1 VEKTTSSRRAR
12 NKIELGSLGLEETR
26 EKVQE
31 LSVTGHVRE
40 VAHVLTLEEIANLA
54 AEEGQ
59 PAETLMNVVA
69 LIAKRFETEVCS
81 AYLLEPDRA
90 NLVLAATVGLRRE
103 CIGNLRMAIHEGLA
117 GLVSEQVRPVAVE
130 QAQSHPRFK
139 YFPEAGE
146 DSYQSFLGVP
156 LVDRGVLQGVLVVQ
170 TLEPR
175 VFREDEIQMLS
186 RAAAQVAPVVSEAR
200 MLDRFIAPAQERL
213 WALARNLWW
222 SWDHDAVSLFRDLD
236 PVRWRELNQN
246 PVSLLAEFPL
256 AKLESRAAELVLHSR
271 INYAYRRLQEYLQAD
286 RTWGTRYA
294 GVLRP
299 LPVAYFSAEFGIHES
314 LPVYSG
320 GLGVL
325 SGDHIKSA
333 SDLAIPLVGIG
344 LFYGQGYFRQRLD
357 HNGWQQ
363 EEYLETDLTQL
374 PLEVAIGTNGRP
386 VVVQIE
392 TRSGSIHAKVW
403 RVEVGRC
410 DLFLLD
416 SDVEDNTPD
425 DRELTSRLYGG
436 NARTRIRQELLLGI
450 GGFRALTA
458 IGITP
463 GVLHL
468 NEGHSGF
475 AVLEAIR
482 TRMQEEG
489 IGFDSAVPR
498 VSREVVFTTH
508 TPVPAGHD
516 RFDAELIEEHLGP
529 LREQLGLS
537 QESLMG
543 LGRESPDNQQE
554 TFCMTVLGLRVS
566 RRANAVSALHGEVSR
581 AMWIGLNPGKVED
594 KVPIGHITNG
604 VHVPSWLAPQ
614 MFRLYD
620 RHLGTN
626 WHQRSSDA
634 RTWEGIENVDDGEL
648 WETHLSLKSQLI
660 EFVRRRAAEQAERRF
675 ESREGLQRLGKV
687 LSPDALTIG
696 FARRFAT
703 YKRANLILTDIESLA
718 SMINDPKRPVQFV
731 FAGKAH
737 PNDEPGKRVLQQIA
751 ELMRNS
757 RFADKLV
764 FVEDYDINVGRY
776 FVQGVDVW
784 LNNPRRPLE
793 ASGTSGQKV
802 VLNGGLNLSV
812 LDGWWAEAYDG
823 MNGFAIGTGRTHSNM
838 NVHDTR
844 DAEDLRR
851 ALREDVIPLF
861 YQRDR
866 DGLPRGWIQR
876 MKRTIRTLGWRFN
889 ADRMVMDYTL
899 KCYIPAAGGTSSDMR
914 FSG

>member
-1 VEKTTSSRRAR
+1 MEPESL
-12 NKIELGSLGLEETR
+12 ELEGNRSEVQDLTLSG
-26 EKVQE
+26 KVRV
-31 LSVTGHVRE
+31 VT
-40 VAHVLTLEEIANLA
+40 HVLTLEEIANLA

-69 LIAKRFETEVCS
+69 LIAKRFETDVCS

-103 CIGNLRMAIHEGLA
+103 CIGSLRMAIHEGLA
-117 GLVSEQVRPVAVE
+117 GLVAEQLGPVAVE
-130 QAQSHPRFK
+130 QPQNHPRFK
-139 YFPEAGE
+139 YFGEAGE
-146 DSYQSFLGVP
+146 DAYQSFLGVP
-156 LVDRGVLQGVLVVQ
+156 LIDRGILQGVLVVQ
-170 TLEPR
+170 TVEPR
-175 VFREDEIQMLS
+175 VFRADEIQMLAE
-186 RAAAQVAPVVSEAR
+186 AAAQVAPVVSEAR
-200 MLDRFIAPAQERL
+200 TLDRFIAPAQERL

-222 SWDHDAVSLFRDLD
+222 SWDHDATSLFRDLD
-236 PVRWRELNQN
+236 PLRWRQLNQN

-256 AKLESRAAELVLHSR
+256 AKLESRAAALVLHSR

-286 RTWGTRYA
+286 RTWGTRHA

-299 LPVAYFSAEFGIHES
+299 SPVAYFSAEFGLHES

-325 SGDHIKSA
+325 AGDHIKSS

-357 HNGWQQ
+357 RDGWQQ
-363 EEYLETDLTQL
+363 EEYLETDVNQL
-374 PLEVAIGTNGRP
+374 PLEIAIGKNGRS

-392 TRSGSIHAKVW
+392 TRNGPIHAKVW
-403 RVEVGRC
+403 RVKVGRC

-416 SDVEDNTPD
+416 SDVEGNTAD

-436 NARTRIRQELLLGI
+436 DARTRIRQELLLGV
-450 GGFRALTA
+450 GGFRALKA
-458 IGITP
+458 MGISP

-482 TRMQEEG
+482 MRMQEEG
-489 IGFDSAVPR
+489 IGFDNAVPR

-516 RFDAELIEEHLGP
+516 RFDADLIEEHLGP
-529 LREQLGLS
+529 LREALGLS
-537 QESLMG
+537 PESLMG
-543 LGRESPDNQQE
+543 LGREKPGDQQE
-554 TFCMTVLGLRVS
+554 TFCMTVLGLRLS

-581 AMWIGLNPGKVED
+581 AMWTGLCPGKPED
-594 KVPIGHITNG
+594 EVPIGHITNG

-614 MFRLYD
+614 MYRLYD

-626 WHQRSSDA
+626 WHQHSSEA
-634 RTWEGIENVDDGEL
+634 RIWEGIENVDDGEL
-648 WETHLSLKSQLI
+648 WETHLSLKSQLL
-660 EFVRRRAAEQAERRF
+660 EFVRRRAVEQAERRF
-675 ESREGLQRLGKV
+675 ESREVLQRLGRV

-703 YKRANLILTDIESLA
+703 YKRANLILSEIDNLA
-718 SMINDPKRPVQFV
+718 SMVNDPKRPVQFV

-737 PNDEPGKRVLQQIA
+737 PHDEPGKRILQQIA
-751 ELMRNS
+751 ELMRNG
-757 RFADKLV
+757 RFADKFV

-823 MNGFAIGTGRTHSNM
+823 MNGFAIGTGRTHSNVE
-838 NVHDTR
+838 VHDRR
-844 DAEDLRR
+844 DGDDLLRT
-851 ALREDVIPLF
+851 LREEVIPLY

-866 DGLPRGWIQR
+866 DGLPRGWIKR

-889 ADRMVMDYTL
+889 ADRMVMDYTT
-899 KCYIPAAGGTSSDMR
+899 KCYIPAAGGTSSEVR
-914 FSG
+914 SSW

>member
-1 VEKTTSSRRAR
+1 
-12 NKIELGSLGLEETR
+12 
-26 EKVQE
+26 
-31 LSVTGHVRE
+31 
-40 VAHVLTLEEIANLA
+40 
-54 AEEGQ
+54 
-59 PAETLMNVVA
+59 
-69 LIAKRFETEVCS
+69 
-81 AYLLEPDRA
+81 
-90 NLVLAATVGLRRE
+90 
-103 CIGNLRMAIHEGLA
+103 
-117 GLVSEQVRPVAVE
+117 
-130 QAQSHPRFK
+130 
-139 YFPEAGE
+139 
-146 DSYQSFLGVP
+146 
-156 LVDRGVLQGVLVVQ
+156 
-170 TLEPR
+170 
-175 VFREDEIQMLS
+175 MLS

-200 MLDRFIAPAQERL
+200 MLDRFIAPVQERL

-222 SWDHDAVSLFRDLD
+222 SWDHDSVSLFRDLD
-236 PVRWRELNQN
+236 PVRWRQLNQN

-256 AKLESRAAELVLHSR
+256 AKLEKRAAELVLHSR

-286 RTWGTRYA
+286 RTWGTRHA

-357 HNGWQQ
+357 RDGWQQ
-363 EEYLETDLTQL
+363 EEYLETDPTQL
-374 PLEVAIGTNGRP
+374 PLEVAIGKNGRP
-386 VVVQIE
+386 VMLQIE

-436 NARTRIRQELLLGI
+436 NSRTRIRQELLLGI

-458 IGITP
+458 MGITP

-482 TRMQEEG
+482 TRMEEEG

-516 RFDAELIEEHLGP
+516 RFDADLIEEHLGP
-529 LREQLGLS
+529 LRDQLGLS
-537 QESLMG
+537 QQSLMG
-543 LGRESPDNQQE
+543 LGREKPDNQQE
-554 TFCMTVLGLRVS
+554 TFCMTVLGLRCS
-566 RRANAVSALHGEVSR
+566 RRANAVSSLHGEVSR
-581 AMWIGLNPGKVED
+581 AMWSGLSPGKPED

-660 EFVRRRAAEQAERRF
+660 EFVRRRAVEQAERRL
-675 ESREGLQRLGKV
+675 ESREVLQRLGKV

-703 YKRANLILTDIESLA
+703 YKRANLILSDIEGLA
-718 SMINDPKRPVQFV
+718 SLVNDPKRPLQFV

-757 RFADKLV
+757 RFAEKFV

-844 DAEDLRR
+844 DGEDLHR
-851 ALREDVIPLF
+851 ALREEVIPLF

-866 DGLPRGWIQR
+866 DGLPRGWIKR

-899 KCYIPAAGGTSSDMR
+899 KCYVPAAGGTSSDMR

>member
-1 VEKTTSSRRAR
+1 MEP
-12 NKIELGSLGLEETR
+12 ESLGLEENHD
-26 EKVQE
+26 EVQE
-31 LSVTGHVRE
+31 LDAPGHVRE
-40 VAHVLTLEEIANLA
+40 VTHVLTLEEIANLA
-54 AEEGQ
+54 GEEGQ

-69 LIAKRFETEVCS
+69 LIAKRFQTDVCS

-103 CIGNLRMAIHEGLA
+103 CIGNLRMAINEGLA
-117 GLVSEQVRPVAVE
+117 GLVAEQVRPVAVGL
-130 QAQSHPRFK
+130 AQSHPRFK
-139 YFPEAGE
+139 YFREAGE
-146 DSYQSFLGVP
+146 DAYQSFLGVP
-156 LVDRGVLQGVLVVQ
+156 LIDRGVLQGVLVVQ
-170 TLEPR
+170 TIEPR
-175 VFREDEIQMLS
+175 AFREDEIHMLTQ
-186 RAAAQVAPVVSEAR
+186 AAAQVAPVVSEAR
-200 MLDRFIAPAQERL
+200 TLDRFIAPAQERL

-236 PVRWRELNQN
+236 PVRWRQLNQN

-286 RTWGTRYA
+286 RTWGTRHA

-299 LPVAYFSAEFGIHES
+299 SPVAYFSAEFGIHES

-357 HNGWQQ
+357 RDGWQQ
-363 EEYLETDLTQL
+363 EEYLETDVNQL
-374 PLEVAIGTNGRP
+374 PLEVAISKSGRP
-386 VVVQIE
+386 VVVKIE

-403 RVEVGRC
+403 RVKVGRC

-416 SDVEDNTPD
+416 SDVEGNVPD

-436 NARTRIRQELLLGI
+436 DARTRIRQEVLLGV
-450 GGFRALTA
+450 GGFKALKA
-458 IGITP
+458 MGIAP

-482 TRMQEEG
+482 SRMKEEG
-489 IGFDSAVPR
+489 ITFEGAVPR

-516 RFDAELIEEHLGP
+516 RFDADLIEEHLGP
-529 LREQLGLS
+529 LRERLGLS

-543 LGRESPDNQQE
+543 LGRESPNNQQE
-554 TFCMTVLGLRVS
+554 TFCMTVLGLRLS

-581 AMWIGLNPGKVED
+581 AMWTGLCPGQPED
-594 KVPIGHITNG
+594 EVPIGHITNG

-648 WETHLSLKSQLI
+648 WETHLSLKSQLL
-660 EFVRRRAAEQAERRF
+660 EFVRRRAVEQAERRF
-675 ESREGLQRLGKV
+675 ESREVLQRLGRV

-718 SMINDPKRPVQFV
+718 SMVNDPKRPVQFV

-751 ELMRNS
+751 ELMRNG
-757 RFADKLV
+757 RFGDEFV

-823 MNGFAIGTGRTHSNM
+823 RNGFAIGTGRTHSNM

-844 DAEDLRR
+844 DGEDLHR
-851 ALREDVIPLF
+851 ALRDEVIPLF

-899 KCYIPAAGGTSSDMR
+899 KCYVPAAGGTSSDMR
-914 FSG
+914 FAY

>member
-1 VEKTTSSRRAR
+1 MEPESLQLEPKSEE
-12 NKIELGSLGLEETR
+12 IEELNVTIQTR
-26 EKVQE
+26 EE
-31 LSVTGHVRE
+31 
-40 VAHVLTLEEIANLA
+40 ADVLTLEEIANLA

-69 LIAKRFETEVCS
+69 LIAKRFESDVCS

-103 CIGNLRMAIHEGLA
+103 CIGHLRMAIHEGLA
-117 GLVSEQVRPVAVE
+117 GLVAEQVHPVAVE
-130 QAQSHPRFK
+130 HAQSHPRFK
-139 YFPEAGE
+139 YFSEAGE
-146 DSYQSFLGVP
+146 DAYQSFLGVP

-170 TLEPR
+170 TIEPR
-175 VFREDEIQMLS
+175 IFREDEIQMLIE
-186 RAAAQVAPVVSEAR
+186 AAAQVAPVVSEAR
-200 MLDRFIAPAQERL
+200 TLDRFIAPAQERL

-236 PVRWRELNQN
+236 PLRWRELNQN
-246 PVSLLAEFPL
+246 PISLLAEFPL
-256 AKLESRAAELVLHSR
+256 AKLEARAAELVLHSR
-271 INYAYRRLQEYLQAD
+271 INYAYRRLQEYLNAD
-286 RTWGTRYA
+286 RTWGSRHA

-299 LPVAYFSAEFGIHES
+299 RPVAYFSAEFGIHES

-325 SGDHIKSA
+325 AGDHIKSA
-333 SDLAIPLVGIG
+333 SDLSIPLVGVG
-344 LFYGQGYFRQRLD
+344 LFYGQGYFRQHLD
-357 HNGWQQ
+357 QNGWQR
-363 EEYLETDLTQL
+363 EEYLQTDVTQL
-374 PLEVAIGTNGRP
+374 PLEAAIGKNGRP
-386 VVVQIE
+386 VVVKID
-392 TRSGSIHAKVW
+392 TRTGPIHAKVW
-403 RVEVGRC
+403 RVAVGRC

-416 SDVEDNTPD
+416 SDVEGNDRD
-425 DRELTSRLYGG
+425 DRRLTSRLYGG
-436 NARTRIRQELLLGI
+436 DARTRIRQELVLGV
-450 GGFRALTA
+450 GGFRALKA
-458 IGITP
+458 MGITP
-463 GVLHL
+463 GVVHL

-475 AVLEAIR
+475 VVLEALR
-482 TRMQEEG
+482 TRMKEEG
-489 IGFDSAVPR
+489 IAFDGAVPR

-516 RFDAELIEEHLGP
+516 RFNSELVEEHLGP
-529 LREQLGLS
+529 LREELGLS

-543 LGRESPDNQQE
+543 LGREKPSDLQE
-554 TFCMTVLGLRVS
+554 TFCMTVLGLRLS

-581 AMWIGLNPGKVED
+581 AMWTGLCPGKPED
-594 KVPIGHITNG
+594 EVPIGHITNG

-626 WHQRSSDA
+626 WHQHSSDA
-634 RTWEGIENVDDGEL
+634 HTWENIENVDDGEL
-648 WETHLSLKSQLI
+648 WETHLSLKSQLL
-660 EFVRRRAAEQAERRF
+660 EFVRRRACEQAEHRG
-675 ESREGLQRLGKV
+675 ESLEVLQRLGKV

-703 YKRANLILTDIESLA
+703 YKRANLILRDIENLA
-718 SMINDPKRPVQFV
+718 SMVNDPKRPVQFV

-737 PNDEPGKRVLQQIA
+737 PNDEPGKKLLQQIA
-751 ELMRNS
+751 ELMRNT
-757 RFADKLV
+757 RFADKFV

-802 VLNGGLNLSV
+802 VLNGGLNLSI

-823 MNGFAIGTGRTHSNM
+823 MNGFAIGTGRTHA
-838 NVHDTR
+838 NVEMHDAR
-844 DAEDLRR
+844 DGEDLHRT
-851 ALREDVIPLF
+851 LREEVIPL
-861 YQRDR
+861 YYARDR
-866 DGLPRGWIQR
+866 DGLPRGWIKR

-889 ADRMVMDYTL
+889 ADRMVMDYTQ
-899 KCYIPAAGGTSSDMR
+899 KCYVPAAGGTSSDMK
-914 FSG
+914 FSS

>member
-1 VEKTTSSRRAR
+1 MEPA
-12 NKIELGSLGLEETR
+12 SLRLEENQSEVQDLETTGKMR
-26 EKVQE
+26 EI
-31 LSVTGHVRE
+31 
-40 VAHVLTLEEIANLA
+40 AHVLPLEEIANLA
-54 AEEGQ
+54 AAEGQ

-103 CIGNLRMAIHEGLA
+103 SIGNLRMAIHEGLV
-117 GLVSEQVRPVAVE
+117 GLVAEQVRPVAVE
-130 QAQSHPRFK
+130 QVQSHPRFK
-139 YFPEAGE
+139 YFREAGE
-146 DSYQSFLGVP
+146 DAYQSFLGVP
-156 LVDRGVLQGVLVVQ
+156 LIDRGVLQGVLVVQ
-170 TLEPR
+170 TVEPR
-175 VFREDEIQMLS
+175 IFGEGEVHMLTE
-186 RAAAQVAPVVSEAR
+186 AAAQVAPVVSEAR
-200 MLDRFIAPAQERL
+200 TLDRFIAPAQERL

-222 SWDHDAVSLFRDLD
+222 SWDHDAGSLFRDLD
-236 PVRWRELNQN
+236 PVRWRQLNQN

-271 INYAYRRLQEYLQAD
+271 INYACRRLQEYLQAD
-286 RTWGTRYA
+286 RTWGTRHA

-299 LPVAYFSAEFGIHES
+299 CPVAYFSAEFGLHES

-325 SGDHIKSA
+325 AGDHIKSA
-333 SDLAIPLVGIG
+333 SDLGIPLVGIG

-357 HNGWQQ
+357 RDGWQQ
-363 EEYLETDLTQL
+363 EEYLETDVNQL
-374 PLEVAIGTNGRP
+374 PLEAAIGKNGRP

-403 RVEVGRC
+403 RVKVGRC
-410 DLFLLD
+410 DLYLLD
-416 SDVEDNTPD
+416 SDVEANAPD

-436 NARTRIRQELLLGI
+436 DARTRIRQELVLGV
-450 GGFRALTA
+450 GGFRALKA
-458 IGITP
+458 MGIVP

-475 AVLEAIR
+475 VVLEAIR
-482 TRMQEEG
+482 MRMEEEG
-489 IGFDSAVPR
+489 VGFDVAAPR
-498 VSREVVFTTH
+498 LSREVVFTTH

-516 RFDAELIEEHLGP
+516 RFHADLIEEHLGP
-529 LREQLGLS
+529 MRESMGLS

-543 LGRESPDNQQE
+543 LGREDPNNQHE
-554 TFCMTVLGLRVS
+554 TFCMTVLGLRLS

-581 AMWIGLNPGKVED
+581 AMWTGLCPGKPED
-594 KVPIGHITNG
+594 EVPIGHITNG

-626 WHQRSSDA
+626 WHQHSSEA
-634 RTWEGIENVDDGEL
+634 RIWEGIESVDDGEL
-648 WETHLSLKSQLI
+648 WETHLSLKSQLL
-660 EFVRRRAAEQAERRF
+660 EFVRRRAVEQAERRG
-675 ESREGLQRLGKV
+675 ESREVLQRLGKV

-703 YKRANLILTDIESLA
+703 YKRANLILSDIESLA
-718 SMINDPKRPVQFV
+718 SMVNDPKRPVQFV

-757 RFADKLV
+757 RFADKFV
-764 FVEDYDINVGRY
+764 FVEDYDINVGRH

-784 LNNPRRPLE
+784 LNNPRRPQE

-838 NVHDTR
+838 SVHDTR

-851 ALREDVIPLF
+851 ALREEVIPLY

-866 DGLPRGWIQR
+866 DGLPRGWIKR

-899 KCYIPAAGGTSSDMR
+899 KCYVPAAGGTSSDMR
-914 FSG
+914 SAW

>member
-1 VEKTTSSRRAR
+1 MEP
-12 NKIELGSLGLEETR
+12 ESLELEENR
-26 EKVQE
+26 NEVQE
-31 LSVTGHVRE
+31 LDLTGHTRDVT
-40 VAHVLTLEEIANLA
+40 HVLTLEEITNLA
-54 AEEGQ
+54 GAEGE

-69 LIAKRFETEVCS
+69 LIARRFETGVCS

-117 GLVSEQVRPVAVE
+117 GLVAEQVRPVAVE
-130 QAQSHPRFK
+130 QAHSHPRFK
-139 YFPEAGE
+139 YFREAGE
-146 DSYQSFLGVP
+146 DDYQSFLGVP
-156 LVDRGVLQGVLVVQ
+156 LIDRGVLQGVLVVQ
-170 TLEPR
+170 TVEPR
-175 VFREDEIQMLS
+175 IFQEEEIHMLTE
-186 RAAAQVAPVVSEAR
+186 AAAQVAPVVSEAR
-200 MLDRFIAPAQERL
+200 TLDRFIAPAQERL

-222 SWDHDAVSLFRDLD
+222 SWDHDAGSLFRDLD
-236 PVRWRELNQN
+236 PVRWRQLNQN

-271 INYAYRRLQEYLQAD
+271 INYACRRLQEYLQAD
-286 RTWGTRYA
+286 RTWGTRHA

-299 LPVAYFSAEFGIHES
+299 SPVAYFSAEFGLHES

-325 SGDHIKSA
+325 AGDHIKSA
-333 SDLAIPLVGIG
+333 SDLGIPLVGIG

-357 HNGWQQ
+357 RKGWQQ
-363 EEYLETDLTQL
+363 EEYLETDVNQL
-374 PLEVAIGTNGRP
+374 PMEVAIGKNGRP
-386 VVVQIE
+386 VAVQIE

-403 RVEVGRC
+403 RVTVGRC

-436 NARTRIRQELLLGI
+436 NARTRIRQELVLGV
-450 GGFRALTA
+450 GGSRALRA
-458 IGITP
+458 MGITP
-463 GVLHL
+463 GVFHL

-475 AVLEAIR
+475 AVLEAIHM
-482 TRMQEEG
+482 RMNDEG
-489 IGFDSAVPR
+489 IGFDAAVPR

-516 RFDAELIEEHLGP
+516 RFDADLIEEHLGP
-529 LREQLGLS
+529 LREQMGLS
-537 QESLMG
+537 PESLMG
-543 LGRESPDNQQE
+543 LGREDPNNQSE
-554 TFCMTVLGLRVS
+554 TFCMTVLGLRLS

-581 AMWIGLNPGKVED
+581 AMWTGLCPGKPED
-594 KVPIGHITNG
+594 EVPIGHITNG

-626 WHQRSSDA
+626 WHQHSSEA
-634 RTWEGIENVDDGEL
+634 RIWEGIENVDDGEL
-648 WETHLSLKSQLI
+648 WETHLSLKSQLL
-660 EFVRRRAAEQAERRF
+660 EFVRRRAVEQAERRG
-675 ESREGLQRLGKV
+675 ESREVLQRLGKV

-703 YKRANLILTDIESLA
+703 YKRANLILSDIESLT
-718 SMINDPKRPVQFV
+718 SMVNDPKRPVQFV

-737 PNDEPGKRVLQQIA
+737 PNDEPGKLVLQQIA
-751 ELMRNS
+751 ELMRNPQ
-757 RFADKLV
+757 FADKFV
-764 FVEDYDINVGRY
+764 FVEDYDINVGRH

-784 LNNPRRPLE
+784 LNNPRRPQE

-844 DAEDLRR
+844 DAEELRR
-851 ALREDVIPLF
+851 TLREEVIPLY

-866 DGLPRGWIQR
+866 DGLPRGWIKR

-899 KCYIPAAGGTSSDMR
+899 KCYVPAAGGTSSDMR
-914 FSG
+914 SAW